1 MHSGSAQFPVTDSP
15 KANSDIIAA
24 VDLGSNSF
32 HMVVARK
39 AREGLI
45 IVDRLRETVR
55 LGGNMEQD
63 GMLQAPAM
71 EAALRCLSQFG
82 QRLRDVPPE
91 NVRAV
96 GTNTLRRARNRGEF
110 LDQAERSLGHGIQV
124 ISGIEEARLVY
135 LGAVRTLPRS
145 DDRRL
150 VVDIGGGSTEMIVGE
165 GLQTEALESLQM
177 GCVSYSDRYFPGG
190 LTGEQAFH
198 EAELAA
204 SLQLRPVKN
213 PLRRMGWA
221 NVIGTS
227 GTIRAVRDL
236 VYEIREDPLI
246 TLAGLDELRLRLVDA
261 GNVGAAGFKSLS
273 EERAPV
279 FAGGLAILRQVFMA
293 LKIEQMQVA
302 EGALREGL
310 LYDLLGRL
318 SEEDAR
324 ELSVRKMQARYHVDA
339 DQAQRVTETALS
351 LLARVKGP
359 WDLESTLARLELG
372 WAARLHEIGLDI
384 AHAKYQ
390 LHGAY
395 LLANADM
402 PGFPREEQRL
412 LSCLVGNHRRKL
424 ENISI
429 ETLPQ
434 SWRVKTRRLIV
445 LLRLS
450 VLLHRTRAPDLLPP
464 MEVTAA
470 GDKLTLQFPDGWLA
484 QHPLT
489 AADLAQEQNLLRAG
503 GICLE
508 FD

>member
-1 MHSGSAQFPVTDSP
+1 MPVNDSLS
-15 KANSDIIAA
+15 ANSDIIAA

-32 HMVVARK
+32 HMIVARK

-45 IVDRLRETVR
+45 VVDRLRETVR
-55 LGGNMEQD
+55 LGGNMERD
-63 GMLQAPAM
+63 GMLQEPAM
-71 EAALRCLSQFG
+71 QAALHCLSQFG

-96 GTNTLRRARNRGEF
+96 GTNTLRRAKNRGQF
-110 LDQAERSLGHGIQV
+110 LEQAERSLGHAIQV

-145 DDRRL
+145 EDRRL

-165 GLQTEALESLQM
+165 GLQTDALESLQM
-177 GCVSYSDRYFPGG
+177 GCVSFSDRYFPGG
-190 LTGEQAFH
+190 RTAEQAFH

-213 PLRRMGWA
+213 PLRRTGWTS
-221 NVIGTS
+221 VIGTS

-236 VYEIREDPLI
+236 VYETREDSVI
-246 TLAGLDELRLRLVDA
+246 TLAGLDELKFRLLDA
-261 GNVGAAGFKSLS
+261 GSVAAAGFKALS
-273 EERAPV
+273 EDRAPV
-279 FAGGLAILRQVFMA
+279 FPGGLAILRQVFMA
-293 LKIEQMQVA
+293 LKIEQMRVA

-318 SEEDAR
+318 TEEDAR
-324 ELSVRKMQARYHVDA
+324 ELSVRKMQVRYHVDK
-339 DQAQRVTETALS
+339 DQAERVAETALA
-351 LLARVKGP
+351 LLTRVKAA
-359 WDLESTLARLELG
+359 WELESTLARLELG

-384 AHAKYQ
+384 AHSKYQ
-390 LHGAY
+390 VHGAY
-395 LLANADM
+395 LLAHADM

-424 ENISI
+424 ESTSI
-429 ETLPQ
+429 DLVPQAWRIKTL
-434 SWRVKTRRLIV
+434 RLTV
-445 LLRLS
+445 LLRLA

-464 MEVTAA
+464 MEVIAE
-470 GDKLTLQFPDGWLA
+470 GDGLTLRFPDGWLE

-489 AADLAQEQNLLRAG
+489 RADLAQEQGLLRAG
-503 GICLE
+503 GMSLE
-508 FD
+508 FS